1 MTAQDIDIS
10 KHRREAHGIG
20 GLQENLRQIVYGG
33 NDGIVTTF
41 AVVAGF
47 AGAGAEGAAQ
57 MGALAVVLFG
67 FANLFADATAMG
79 LGEFLSSR
87 AEQDVYHATRAQE
100 LKRQTTEAEAERL
113 EMVTMLHL
121 RGLSVEDADSLAE
134 QLQKHPELMAD
145 FMMTYEFGMANPED
159 ENPTVNALY
168 TFFSFLFF
176 GIMPLI
182 PYLLFEPSQ
191 QTFNLSV
198 IGTALALTALGI
210 LRWVATRV
218 GLLRCVGETL
228 LVGGTCA
235 IIAYFIGWLIAG

>member
-100 LKRQTTEAEAERL
+100 LKRQTTEAKAERL

-121 RGLSVEDADSLAE
+121 RGLSHEDADKLAD
-134 QLQKHPELMAD
+134 QLEKHPELMAD

-159 ENPTVNALY
+159 ENPAVNALY
-168 TFFSFLFF
+168 TFFSFLVF

-182 PYLLFEPSQ
+182 PYLLFDPSAE
-191 QTFNLSV
+191 TFNLSV
-198 IGTALALTALGI
+198 IAAAIALTALGV
-210 LRWVATRV
+210 LRWVAIRV

>member
-1 MTAQDIDIS
+1 MTAQDIDIV
-10 KHRREAHGIG
+10 KHRRKAHGIS

-57 MGALAVVLFG
+57 MGAIAVVLFG
-67 FANLFADATAMG
+67 LANLFADATAMG

-87 AEQDVYHATRAQE
+87 AEHDVYRATRIHE
-100 LKRQTTEAEAERL
+100 LKRQSTEIAEERRELIAILHMRDIMGADAETL
-113 EMVTMLHL
+113 
-121 RGLSVEDADSLAE
+121 AD

-145 FMMTYEFGMANPED
+145 LMMTYEFGMANPEG
-159 ENPTVNALY
+159 ERPAVNALY
-168 TFFSFLFF
+168 TFTSFLFF

-182 PYLLFEPSQ
+182 PYLLFDPTPE
-191 QTFNLSV
+191 TFNLSV
-198 IGTALALTALGI
+198 VASAIALTGLGV
-210 LRWVATRV
+210 LRWVAIRV
-218 GLLRCVGETL
+218 GLLRCVAETL

-235 IIAYFIGWLIAG
+235 VIAYFIGWMIGG

>member
-1 MTAQDIDIS
+1 MTARDIDIS

-47 AGAGAEGAAQ
+47 AGAGSEGAAQ

-87 AEQDVYHATRAQE
+87 AEQDVYHATRSQE
-100 LKRQTTEAEAERL
+100 LTRQTTEAEAERL
-113 EMVTMLHL
+113 EMLTMLHMK
-121 RGLSVEDADSLAE
+121 GVKEADAEALATE
-134 QLQKHPELMAD
+134 LEKHPELMAD

-159 ENPTVNALY
+159 ENPAVNALY
-168 TFFSFLFF
+168 TFFSFLIF

-182 PYLLFEPSQ
+182 PYLIFEPSSD
-191 QTFNLSV
+191 TFNLSV
-198 IGTALALTALGI
+198 LASAVALTALGV
-210 LRWVATRV
+210 LRWVAIRV

-235 IIAYFIGWLIAG
+235 IIAYFVGWVIAG

>member
-1 MTAQDIDIS
+1 MTSQDLDII

-57 MGALAVVLFG
+57 MGTLAVVLFG

-87 AEQDVYHATRAQE
+87 AEHDVYRATRASE
-100 LKRQTTEAEAERL
+100 LERQKSEPEEERAEMLA
-113 EMVTMLHL
+113 MLHL
-121 RGLSVEDADSLAE
+121 RGVQGSDAENLAD
-134 QLQKHPELMAD
+134 QLEKHPELAAD
-145 FMMTYEFGMANPED
+145 FMMTYEFGMANPDD
-159 ENPTVNALY
+159 ESPATNALY

-176 GIMPLI
+176 GFMPLI
-182 PYLLFEPSQ
+182 PYLLFDPSAR
-191 QTFNLSV
+191 TFHLSILASGV
-198 IGTALALTALGI
+198 ALFGLGVLRWIAIRVGI
-210 LRWVATRV
+210 LR
-218 GLLRCVGETL
+218 CIGETL
-228 LVGGTCA
+228 MVGGICA
-235 IIAYFIGWLIAG
+235 LIAYFVGWLIGG

>member
-1 MTAQDIDIS
+1 MTAQDLDIV

-87 AEQDVYHATRAQE
+87 AEHDVYHATRARE
-100 LKRQTTEAEAERL
+100 LERQTTETAAERIEMIAMLHMRGIEGQEAEDL
-113 EMVTMLHL
+113 
-121 RGLSVEDADSLAE
+121 ADQIE
-134 QLQKHPELMAD
+134 KHPELMAD

-159 ENPTVNALY
+159 ENPAVNALY
-168 TFFSFLFF
+168 TFFSFLVF
-176 GIMPLI
+176 GVMPLV
-182 PYLLFEPSQ
+182 PYLIFDPTP

-198 IGTALALTALGI
+198 LASFFALMALGF
-210 LRWVATRV
+210 LRWVASRV
-218 GLLRCVGETL
+218 GLLRCIGETL

-235 IIAYFIGWLIAG
+235 VIAYFIGWMIGG

>member
-1 MTAQDIDIS
+1 MTSQDIDIV

-57 MGALAVVLFG
+57 MGAVAVVLFG
-67 FANLFADATAMG
+67 LANLFADATAMG

-87 AEQDVYHATRAQE
+87 AEHDVYRATRVQE
-100 LKRQTTEAEAERL
+100 LKRQSTEPSEERREL
-113 EMVTMLHL
+113 IAMLHM
-121 RGLSVEDADSLAE
+121 RGVLGANAEQLAD

-159 ENPTVNALY
+159 ENPAVNALY

-182 PYLLFEPSQ
+182 PYLIYDPTPA
-191 QTFNLSV
+191 TFNLSV
-198 IGTALALTALGI
+198 IASALALTGLGV
-210 LRWVATRV
+210 LRWLAIRV

-235 IIAYFIGWLIAG
+235 IIAYFIGWLIGG